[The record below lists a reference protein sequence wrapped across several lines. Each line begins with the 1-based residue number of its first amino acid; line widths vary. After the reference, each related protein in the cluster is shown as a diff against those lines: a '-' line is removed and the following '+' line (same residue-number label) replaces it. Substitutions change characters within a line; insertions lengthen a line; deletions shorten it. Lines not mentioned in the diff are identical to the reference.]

1 MISKPLKTSV
11 RAYEKSAV
19 IDLMGDINGSAD
31 DEMNAAFSQALS
43 LKPNSVV
50 LNFSGVEYIN
60 STGIAL
66 IVGLLA
72 TARQHKVDILTL
84 GLSDH
89 YREIFE
95 ITRLSD
101 FMKIVEGD
109 QATKLVGR
117 GERL

>member
-1 MISKPLKTSV
+1 MISKPLETNV
-11 RAYEKSAV
+11 RVHEKSAI
-19 IDLMGDINGSAD
+19 IDLIGDINASAD
-31 DEMNAAFSQALS
+31 DEMNAAFSQALV
-43 LKPNSVV
+43 LNPESVV
-50 LNFSGVEYIN
+50 LNFTEVEYIN

-72 TARQHKVDILTL
+72 TARQHKVDILTF

-109 QATKLVGR
+109 QAAQLVGTT
-117 GERL
+117 